1 MSNIAAGVNC
11 RRGLGVDCVM
21 ELLKRHRRSV
31 LFVFDAFV
39 IFFSYVATVFVVSEL
54 IIPSVEIR
62 FSWAMLGLVEAV
74 YMLSFL
80 VFRVYSIIWRY
91 ARARQLVKFIF
102 ADALAET
109 VILVMIYISDKV
121 GIYYAFLSII
131 QAAFIT
137 ILILAS
143 RIVYIYLFGMYKSN
157 LKEDKD
163 CRKERVM
170 VIGAGDMAALFFDDS
185 ANRAKYDAVCIVD
198 DDPAKL
204 GRRFKGVKVVGGTA
218 DIVSIAVG
226 EDIETII
233 FCIKDIAD
241 RERRRILAICSETDC
256 NILKMS
262 IGLKNDNSYTIQKI
276 SIDDLLGRKAV
287 TIENDG
293 LREFIGGKCVM
304 VTGGGGSI
312 GSELCRNIA
321 RLAPS
326 RLVIVDNYENNAY
339 DIQQELIRTYKG
351 KLNMETEIASVCDR
365 EKMRK
370 LFTLYKPDIIYHAAA
385 HKHVPFME
393 HDPEEAV
400 KNNIFGTL
408 TTARLADEF
417 GVKRFVLVS
426 TDKAVN
432 PTNVMGATKRCCEM
446 IVQGMDRISKT
457 EFVAVRFGNVLGS
470 HGSVI
475 PLFERQIMEGGPVT
489 VTDPE
494 IIRYFMTI
502 PEAVQLLLAAGSMA
516 KGGEIFI
523 LDMGEPVKIADLA
536 KQMIRLSG
544 HIPNGDI
551 KIEYTGLRPG
561 EKLYEELLMAE
572 EGLTNTEYEKIFI
585 GAPSFVDI
593 NELTKQLDALKEVA
607 NRNDSD
613 GVKKMM
619 AEIVPTYHMAK
630 R

>member
-1 MSNIAAGVNC
+1 M
-11 RRGLGVDCVM
+11 
-21 ELLKRHRRSV
+21 
-31 LFVFDAFV
+31 
-39 IFFSYVATVFVVSEL
+39 
-54 IIPSVEIR
+54 
-62 FSWAMLGLVEAV
+62 
-74 YMLSFL
+74 
-80 VFRVYSIIWRY
+80 
-91 ARARQLVKFIF
+91 
-102 ADALAET
+102 
-109 VILVMIYISDKV
+109 
-121 GIYYAFLSII
+121 
-131 QAAFIT
+131 
-137 ILILAS
+137 
-143 RIVYIYLFGMYKSN
+143 
-157 LKEDKD
+157 
-163 CRKERVM
+163 
-170 VIGAGDMAALFFDDS
+170 
-185 ANRAKYDAVCIVD
+185 
-198 DDPAKL
+198 
-204 GRRFKGVKVVGGTA
+204 
-218 DIVSIAVG
+218 
-226 EDIETII
+226 
-233 FCIKDIAD
+233 
-241 RERRRILAICSETDC
+241 
-256 NILKMS
+256 
-262 IGLKNDNSYTIQKI
+262 
-276 SIDDLLGRKAV
+276 GRKAV

-400 KNNIFGTL
+400 KNNVFGTL

-544 HIPNGDI
+544 HVPNGDI

-593 NELTKQLDALKEVA
+593 NELTKQLDVLKEVA
-607 NRNDSD
+607 NRNDSE

-619 AEIVPTYHMAK
+619 AEIVPTYHRAK

>member
-1 MSNIAAGVNC
+1 
-11 RRGLGVDCVM
+11 M
-21 ELLKRHRRSV
+21 EFLKRHRRPV

-62 FSWAMLGLVEAV
+62 FSWAMLGMVEAV

-80 VFRVYSIIWRY
+80 IFRVYSIIWRY

-102 ADALAET
+102 ADALAEA
-109 VILVMIYISDKV
+109 VILVMIYISEKV

-137 ILILAS
+137 ILVLAS
-143 RIVYIYLFGMYKSN
+143 RIVYVYLFGMYKNS
-157 LKEDKD
+157 LKSDKD
-163 CRKERVM
+163 YRKERVM

-198 DDPAKL
+198 DDPAKH
-204 GRRFKGVKVVGGTA
+204 GRRFKGVKVVGGTSE
-218 DIVSIAVG
+218 IVDIAVR

-233 FCIKDIAD
+233 FCIKDITD
-241 RERRRILAICSETDC
+241 KERRRILAICSETDC

-262 IGLKNDNSYTIQKI
+262 IGLKNDSSYTIQKI

-544 HIPNGDI
+544 HVPNGDI

-607 NRNDSD
+607 NRNDSE
-613 GVKKMM
+613 GVRAMM
-619 AEIVPTYHMAK
+619 AEIVPTYHRSK

>member
-1 MSNIAAGVNC
+1 
-11 RRGLGVDCVM
+11 M
-21 ELLKRHRRSV
+21 EFLKRHRRPV
-31 LFVFDAFV
+31 LFAFDAFV

-102 ADALAET
+102 ADALAEA
-109 VILVMIYISDKV
+109 VILAMIYISEKV

-137 ILILAS
+137 ILVLAS
-143 RIVYIYLFGMYKSN
+143 RIVYVYLFGMYKNS
-157 LKEDKD
+157 LKSDKD
-163 CRKERVM
+163 YRKERVM

-198 DDPAKL
+198 DDPAKH
-204 GRRFKGVKVVGGTA
+204 GRRFKGVKVVGGTSE
-218 DIVSIAVG
+218 IVDIAVR

-241 RERRRILAICSETDC
+241 KERRRILAICSETDC

-262 IGLKNDNSYTIQKI
+262 IGLKNDSSYTIQKI

-544 HIPNGDI
+544 HVPNGDI

-593 NELTKQLDALKEVA
+593 NELTKRLDVLKEVA
-607 NRNDSD
+607 NRNDSE

-619 AEIVPTYHMAK
+619 AEIVPTYHRSK

>member
-1 MSNIAAGVNC
+1 
-11 RRGLGVDCVM
+11 M
-21 ELLKRHRRSV
+21 EFLKRHRRPV

-39 IFFSYVATVFVVSEL
+39 IIFSYVATVFVVSEL

-62 FSWAMLGLVEAV
+62 FSWAMLGMVEAV

-102 ADALAET
+102 ADALAEA
-109 VILVMIYISDKV
+109 VILVMIYISEKV

-143 RIVYIYLFGMYKSN
+143 RIVYVYLFGMYKNS
-157 LKEDKD
+157 LKSDKD
-163 CRKERVM
+163 YRKERVM

-198 DDPAKL
+198 DDPAKH
-204 GRRFKGVKVVGGTA
+204 GRRFKGVKVVGGTSE
-218 DIVSIAVG
+218 IVDIAVR

-233 FCIKDIAD
+233 FCIKDITD
-241 RERRRILAICSETDC
+241 KERRRILAICSETDC

-262 IGLKNDNSYTIQKI
+262 IGLKNDSSYTIQKI

-400 KNNIFGTL
+400 KNNVFGTL

-544 HIPNGDI
+544 HVPNGDI

-585 GAPSFVDI
+585 GAPSFVNI

-607 NRNDSD
+607 NRNDSE

-619 AEIVPTYHMAK
+619 AEIVPTYHRAK

>member
-1 MSNIAAGVNC
+1 
-11 RRGLGVDCVM
+11 
-21 ELLKRHRRSV
+21 
-31 LFVFDAFV
+31 
-39 IFFSYVATVFVVSEL
+39 
-54 IIPSVEIR
+54 
-62 FSWAMLGLVEAV
+62 MLGMVEAV

-102 ADALAET
+102 ADALAEA
-109 VILVMIYISDKV
+109 VILAMIYISDKV

-143 RIVYIYLFGMYKSN
+143 RIVYVYLFGMYKNS
-157 LKEDKD
+157 LKSDKD
-163 CRKERVM
+163 YRKERVM

-198 DDPAKL
+198 DDPAKH
-204 GRRFKGVKVVGGTA
+204 GRRFKGVKVVGGTSE
-218 DIVSIAVG
+218 IVDIAVR

-233 FCIKDIAD
+233 FCIKDITD
-241 RERRRILAICSETDC
+241 KERRRILAICSETDC

-262 IGLKNDNSYTIQKI
+262 IGLKNDSSYTIQKI

-400 KNNIFGTL
+400 KNNVFGTL

-544 HIPNGDI
+544 HVPNGDI

-607 NRNDSD
+607 NRNDSE
-613 GVKKMM
+613 GVRAMM
-619 AEIVPTYHMAK
+619 AEIVPTYHRSK